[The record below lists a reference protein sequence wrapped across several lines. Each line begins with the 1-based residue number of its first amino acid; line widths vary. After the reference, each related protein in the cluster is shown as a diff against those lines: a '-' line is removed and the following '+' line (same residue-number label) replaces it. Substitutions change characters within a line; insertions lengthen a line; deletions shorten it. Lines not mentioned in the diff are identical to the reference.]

1 MKITITKEIQKKI
14 DNREYYN
21 TELFIKDCKQYIKAV
36 ESGRILYRVTH
47 VSQSGMSR
55 NISITS
61 YEGTMSKGYYS
72 SYYYMLEML
81 GFKFANK
88 HSNDIKVSGCG
99 MDMLFATNYDI
110 INELFHMGFMSM
122 AKCNTLAQRV

>member
-1 MKITITKEIQKKI
+1 MKIVITKEIQKKI
-14 DNREYYN
+14 ENKEYFN

-36 ESGRILYRVTH
+36 ESGRILYKVTH

-55 NISITS
+55 DISITS
-61 YEGTMSKGYYS
+61 YEGIMSKGYYS

-110 INELFHMGFMSM
+110 IHSLYNMGFMNKT
-122 AKCNTLAQRV
+122 KCKTLAQRV